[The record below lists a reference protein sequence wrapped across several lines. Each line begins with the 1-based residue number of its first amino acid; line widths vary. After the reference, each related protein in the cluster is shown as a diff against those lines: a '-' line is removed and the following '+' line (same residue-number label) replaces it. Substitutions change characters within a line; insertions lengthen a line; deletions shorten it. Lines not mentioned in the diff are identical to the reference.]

1 MKSRIGLILVL
12 LLLLA
17 GGIAT
22 YLGKTEP
29 QRVDLSSV
37 MEVWGD
43 VLRDADRF
51 GLQLTRVSDQ
61 EEMQLGERISIS
73 TSSWGHPDQEQV
85 AYVSAVGKMLTPHAR
100 RKGIRY
106 QFHVIESN
114 AVNAMAQPGGQI
126 YVTTGMLHFLKTEA
140 ELAAI
145 LGHEIAHVDLRH
157 CIDRFQYEIALKRVG
172 IGDLGQLADI
182 ARRLVSVGY
191 DKYQELEAD
200 AMGVR
205 LCIQAE
211 YDPEAGAA
219 VFQRLKQLNGEP
231 EPVKAK
237 NPLSEVIQA
246 AGVAIVSYPR
256 SHPMSDERERRLNV
270 LVEKNRRQLAGQ
282 NFYVGRSNYEQRVP
296 RSLSYRRVEERKLP
310 TH

>member
-1 MKSRIGLILVL
+1 MKDRIGLILVL

-17 GGIAT
+17 GGITT
-22 YLGKTEP
+22 YLGETGP

-51 GLQLTRVSDQ
+51 GLQLARVSDR
-61 EEMQLGERISIS
+61 EEMELGEKLSGADRSF
-73 TSSWGHPDQEQV
+73 WKQGNEEWA
-85 AYVSAVGKMLTPHAR
+85 AYVMAVGQTLTPHVR

-106 QFHVIESN
+106 QFHVIESS
-114 AVNAMAQPGGQI
+114 AINAMAQPGGQI
-126 YVTTGMLHFLKTEA
+126 YVTTGMLNFLKTEA

-157 CIDRFQYEIALKRVG
+157 CIERFQYEIALKRVG

-200 AMGVR
+200 ATGVR
-205 LCIQAE
+205 LGIQAG
-211 YDPEAGAA
+211 YDPEAGIE
-219 VFQRLKQLNGEP
+219 VFQRLKQLHGEP
-231 EPVKAK
+231 EPAKAK
-237 NPLSEVIQA
+237 DPLSEVILA
-246 AGVAIVSYPR
+246 AEEAIVAYPR
-256 SHPMSDERERRLNV
+256 SHPMSAERERRLNE
-270 LVEKNRRQLAGQ
+270 LVEKNRRRLAGQ
-282 NFYVGRSNYEQRVP
+282 SFYVGRSNYELKIP
-296 RSLSYRRVEERKLP
+296 RGQSRLPGEERRM
-310 TH
+310 